1 LGQHWKTHFGRRA
14 AETGSGLSVGQLRRW
29 MDDPKPM
36 GLPKD
41 AQNLVI
47 LIYAAQTSQ
56 TLYLHGAPYE
66 ATLSNVPDACE
77 LRKDKLPEASDWE
90 AALKRAGSIFGVAG
104 LRLLSAGN
112 VNTLS
117 AECKKLASDKR
128 RACQSY
134 TQRLKQRMAELGLT
148 PETTDRLKTA
158 SATQMLVDKLAVGEL
173 NAIVKQ
179 LASANVETSETAM
192 GECVGKAAELEG
204 NLDTAGWQTFEL
216 IRKLPDAH
224 QPTAQKILTD
234 LRSAL
239 ASDEH
244 VMELAPALRSA
255 QAQAMRLL
263 EKLVEVK
270 PLTTPPPISPP
281 PTKQEKQIV
290 EQDSRQDLTLLAAKE
305 LLAEIDSKKKSGQ
318 SVRVNVSWVIEEG
331 GEA

>member
-1 LGQHWKTHFGRRA
+1 
-14 AETGSGLSVGQLRRW
+14 
-29 MDDPKPM
+29 
-36 GLPKD
+36 
-41 AQNLVI
+41 
-47 LIYAAQTSQ
+47 
-56 TLYLHGAPYE
+56 
-66 ATLSNVPDACE
+66 
-77 LRKDKLPEASDWE
+77 
-90 AALKRAGSIFGVAG
+90 
-104 LRLLSAGN
+104 